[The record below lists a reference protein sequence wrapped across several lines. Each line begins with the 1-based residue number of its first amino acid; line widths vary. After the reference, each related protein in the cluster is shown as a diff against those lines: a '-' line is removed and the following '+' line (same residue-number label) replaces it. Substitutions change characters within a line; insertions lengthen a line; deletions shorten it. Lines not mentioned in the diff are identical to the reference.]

1 MKVIISLQSWSTR
14 GLPPPHFF
22 EDWIFAKKLRKWG
35 YLSPL
40 CKPSIKMTPDN
51 FHWKWYEVKGV
62 LPTKFSAK
70 KELRIWGVPPP
81 HPPFAEQSLRS
92 SRYLTGSLK
101 VFYLVQRKNFISFNV
116 FFLHT
121 FPQLRFYLHQNRETR
136 QEQKKKGKP
145 GWIRCFWGWCLLPA
159 VLESTAPKLLLPR
172 SPWEIAINSE
182 IYTGKAVQ
190 VLIESS
196 APHSQPPGKELSGA
210 WLTALHLSLSSL

>member
-1 MKVIISLQSWSTR
+1 MVNKGVTSPPLLWGSDFCRKVAEMRVSLPPLQTFHKDDPGKFSLKVIWS
-14 GLPPPHFF
+14 
-22 EDWIFAKKLRKWG
+22 DW
-35 YLSPL
+35 S
-40 CKPSIKMTPDN
+40 
-51 FHWKWYEVKGV
+51 V

-121 FPQLRFYLHQNRETR
+121 FPQLRFYLHQNRQTR

-172 SPWEIAINSE
+172 SPLEIAINSE

>member
-1 MKVIISLQSWSTR
+1 MKWLKC
-14 GLPPPHFF
+14 FA
-22 EDWIFAKKLRKWG
+22 DKIFSKEGVADFG
-35 YLSPL
+35 GAAPTPPL
-40 CKPSIKMTPDN
+40 C
-51 FHWKWYEVKGV
+51 G
-62 LPTKFSAK
+62 
-70 KELRIWGVPPP
+70 
-81 HPPFAEQSLRS
+81 QSLRS
-92 SRYLTGSLK
+92 SIWRAPSKFCTWSSEK
-101 VFYLVQRKNFISFNV
+101 ISFLLM
-116 FFLHT
+116 FFFTPFHNCAFIYT
-121 FPQLRFYLHQNRETR
+121 KTVTR
-136 QEQKKKGKP
+136 QEQRKKGKP